1 KRLLRSLE
9 LVFVVIAVVIFLAV
23 ASGSAWIATSWLKV
37 ATLSE
42 ETVAD
47 CVVLMGAIVAL
58 RFFAVL
64 YRSGIQGT
72 ENQVTLNIASIVLV
86 TIKFVGALL
95 LLKFVTQDIADF
107 FLYQLFVGG
116 LELVAFGIMLYRFI
130 PSSDNVGA
138 SFFWQTLKPVLP
150 FAGGMAYTAG
160 IWVLLTQFD
169 KLVLSNVL
177 SLAEYGYFALV
188 VVIATGISQVGAPIS
203 QAILPRMTYLLSQ
216 GNEEEMLLLYRQST
230 QLMAVVILPLAGV
243 VALFSSELLF
253 AWTGDT
259 KAAEWAG
266 PVLLWFALGNGV
278 LAISAFQFYLQFAH
292 GQLRLHVIYNSVAAA
307 IQIPVILYAAYVH
320 GVIGVALT
328 WFLLRVLTFLIWTP
342 IVHKKFADGIHWSWL
357 LGDIGPSFAMTMALL
372 LIATNL
378 DLPFEGMSRAAII
391 VALLGIGIFML
402 LCNTLVS
409 RAPRNLL
416 FGTAIRNFGNGK

>member
-1 KRLLRSLE
+1 MMPSSRSVKWNASANFVGLAYTTVIGIIILPLYLQYLGAESFGLVGFFLVLQAWMQIFDMGMSPLLSRQTAQSRGENAGYRELKRLLRSLE

-42 ETVAD
+42 DTVAD

-72 ENQVTLNIASIVLV
+72 ENQVALNIASLVLV

-116 LELVAFGIMLYRFI
+116 LELVAFGVMLYRLI
-130 PSSDNVGA
+130 PSSDKVGIG
-138 SFFWQTLKPVLP
+138 FCWQTLKPVLP

-203 QAILPRMTYLLSQ
+203 QA
-216 GNEEEMLLLYRQST
+216 
-230 QLMAVVILPLAGV
+230 
-243 VALFSSELLF
+243 
-253 AWTGDT
+253 
-259 KAAEWAG
+259 
-266 PVLLWFALGNGV
+266 
-278 LAISAFQFYLQFAH
+278 
-292 GQLRLHVIYNSVAAA
+292 
-307 IQIPVILYAAYVH
+307 
-320 GVIGVALT
+320 
-328 WFLLRVLTFLIWTP
+328 
-342 IVHKKFADGIHWSWL
+342 
-357 LGDIGPSFAMTMALL
+357 
-372 LIATNL
+372 
-378 DLPFEGMSRAAII
+378 
-391 VALLGIGIFML
+391 
-402 LCNTLVS
+402 
-409 RAPRNLL
+409 
-416 FGTAIRNFGNGK
+416 